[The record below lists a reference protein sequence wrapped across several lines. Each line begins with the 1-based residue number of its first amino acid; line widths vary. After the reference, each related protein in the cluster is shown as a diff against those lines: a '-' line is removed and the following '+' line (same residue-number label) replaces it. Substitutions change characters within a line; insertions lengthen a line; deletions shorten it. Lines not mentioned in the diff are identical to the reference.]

1 VDTVLIGVALV
12 GAVVIVALAF
22 GWQER
27 RRAPEA
33 VAIYGVED
41 ALDFVMARLSEEASA
56 VLGKADVRRILEW
69 EMRYLQDPSL
79 RGDEVAVVGGMEAA
93 QYTQDRALAQGF
105 SYDAAM
111 IIEVLDHQAEYLAG
125 LGAVGDPVD
134 PEESRRIIERYEESG

>member
-1 VDTVLIGVALV
+1 MDTLLIGAALV
-12 GAVVIVALAF
+12 GAVVVVALAF

-27 RRAPEA
+27 RRVPEP

-41 ALDFVMARLSEEASA
+41 ALDFVMGRLSDGAA
-56 VLGKADVRRILEW
+56 TALGRADVRRILEW
-69 EMRYLQDPSL
+69 ELRYLQDPSL

-93 QYTQDRALAQGF
+93 QYTQDQALAQGF

-125 LGAVGDPVD
+125 LGAVGAPVD